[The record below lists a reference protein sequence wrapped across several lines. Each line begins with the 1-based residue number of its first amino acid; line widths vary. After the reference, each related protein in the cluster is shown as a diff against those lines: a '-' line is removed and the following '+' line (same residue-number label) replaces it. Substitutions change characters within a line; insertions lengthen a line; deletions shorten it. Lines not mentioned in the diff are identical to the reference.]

1 MTFENV
7 KFDLFDITTC
17 QLATWCYS

>member
-7 KFDLFDITTC
+7 KFGIL
-17 QLATWCYS
+17 Q